1 MALKIKLL
9 QCSIPL
15 RRGAETSRCNHKA
28 RFLLPALLILSMN
41 ACYTFKGTSIDPD
54 VNTFFVQTFEN
65 SAGNAPATLGID
77 FTELLKDKIRSETRL
92 KLNSDQPDIEITG
105 RITGYSVVPVAP
117 KPGEI
122 VSLNQLR
129 ITVSFKYINNKNEKK
144 SWTSERSKSYFT
156 EFSNTADFLSIQ
168 DEKIK
173 EVTTQLL
180 EDVFNETFNDW

>member
-1 MALKIKLL
+1 MKIQAILFLGAL
-9 QCSIPL
+9 S
-15 RRGAETSRCNHKA
+15 
-28 RFLLPALLILSMN
+28 LSFG

-65 SAGNAPATLGID
+65 SVGNAPATLGID
-77 FTELLKDKIRSETRL
+77 FSEQLKDKIRSETRL
-92 KLNSDQPDIEITG
+92 RLNSDNPDIEITG
-105 RITGYSVVPVAP
+105 RISGYAVVPVAP

-122 VSLNQLR
+122 VSLNQLK
-129 ITVSFKYINNKNEKK
+129 ITVSFQYINNKNEKK
-144 SWTSERSKSYFT
+144 SWPSERSKSYFT